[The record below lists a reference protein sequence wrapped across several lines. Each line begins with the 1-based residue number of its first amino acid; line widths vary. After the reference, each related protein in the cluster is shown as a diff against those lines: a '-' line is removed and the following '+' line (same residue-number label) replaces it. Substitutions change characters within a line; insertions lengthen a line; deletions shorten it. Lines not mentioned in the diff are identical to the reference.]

1 VGTEVKD
8 VIDRWRSSRASSI
21 EKAPDAVLAMRKM
34 QFEGHGVLI
43 VAKET
48 VNDKTPLCLA
58 IGARGNKIEL
68 LPCFEEWVP
77 ATLAEDWETGAVILR
92 ETVPHT
98 RWEIGPCT
106 SDGRVERL

>member
-1 VGTEVKD
+1 MKD

-21 EKAPDAVLAMRKM
+21 EHEGKAPGNVLAMRKM
-34 QFEGHGVLI
+34 EFEGHGVLI

-92 ETVPHT
+92 ETLPHT
-98 RWEIGPCT
+98 RWEVGPCT